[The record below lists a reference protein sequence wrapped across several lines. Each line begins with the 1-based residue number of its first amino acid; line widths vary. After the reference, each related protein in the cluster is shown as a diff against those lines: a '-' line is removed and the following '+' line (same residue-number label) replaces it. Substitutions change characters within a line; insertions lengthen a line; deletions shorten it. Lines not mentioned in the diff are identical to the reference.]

1 MNIDTNITSIQP
13 ENSIFPEH
21 AESRQ
26 VEHILVS
33 LWMRWSGALIIELIT
48 DISVI
53 RVVSV
58 CVCVCF
64 SGVAQIRHS

>member
-1 MNIDTNITSIQP
+1 MNIDTNITSI
-13 ENSIFPEH
+13 NRKITFFPEH

-58 CVCVCF
+58 CVRVL
-64 SGVAQIRHS
+64 